1 MIKRYMRRKD
11 GLRHDMEQA
20 WDFEPDIDDPCINIT
35 DDNRL
40 KYQVA
45 LMAYIEEIKQDKER
59 YDPNDLLYYQKY
71 KILEPEEKSDNPL
84 FPAIEIVDP
93 HEAKK
98 TIRYQ
103 PFVLIYQS
111 LEMRNDMITYGQNIV
126 CLDSTFGTTG
136 AIFIMQH
143 ETHQILTG
151 MFSILQ
157 DHVLKVSAH
166 ELNPKVVMTDKDDTE
181 IGAVRTHWP
190 DAKNWLCNVHDGRL
204 FDHRLPPYTGKKGA
218 IVLKPL
224 LCK

>member
-1 MIKRYMRRKD
+1 
-11 GLRHDMEQA
+11 
-20 WDFEPDIDDPCINIT
+20 
-35 DDNRL
+35 
-40 KYQVA
+40 
-45 LMAYIEEIKQDKER
+45 MAYIEEIKQDKER

-126 CLDSTFGTTG
+126 CLDSTFGTTKYGFKLSAFVVQNEFKNVMPG